1 MGLLKLNTHDSCCF
15 FGWWWGQW
23 RKTAIGWIQQ
33 YRREI
38 WLWRSTARIV
48 LVDVGRVSAFW
59 SSRKSSA
66 VSASCL
72 LPRLRGSWCW
82 RGRRDI
88 NHINIPQNP
97 STFFL
102 AALFTDGNMLKL
114 HKIGSSRVKHVIP
127 GLVFWNLRRIFH
139 GFSPSCSIICP
150 SCFHIFHYLSIIAP
164 SFSIIVPLF
173 FQHVCPLFVHH
184 YPSICV
190 ILFPIRRWLSGS
202 ASGWCRQRRTDGL
215 KFIFPIFHVFPAGGG
230 ENHGR

>member
-15 FGWWWGQW
+15 FGWWWGQR

-97 STFFL
+97 STFFFW

-139 GFSPSCSIICP
+139 GFSPSCSIMCP

-173 FQHVCPLFVHH
+173 FPACVSIICPSLSIHLCDFVPH
-184 YPSICV
+184 STVTLRKCQRMV
-190 ILFPIRRWLSGS
+190 QAATDRW
-202 ASGWCRQRRTDGL
+202 A
-215 KFIFPIFHVFPAGGG
+215 
-230 ENHGR
+230 